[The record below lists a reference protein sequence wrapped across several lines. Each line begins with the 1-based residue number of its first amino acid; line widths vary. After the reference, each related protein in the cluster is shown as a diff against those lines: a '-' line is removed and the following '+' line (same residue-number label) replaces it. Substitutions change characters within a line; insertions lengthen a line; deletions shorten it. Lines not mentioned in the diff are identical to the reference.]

1 MNKNILIDSLI
12 VIDDSGMPK
21 PPTTRQLIDRDV
33 RELYSRDKTKDKKQY
48 IAECIIIYYLG
59 DPKSPARQSGLSD
72 PEALNMAIDQA
83 GLNKDY
89 IPDALVLRLIKRY
102 YEENITEA
110 GKKLIELYKAAGGIL
125 PGEVNYPTSWIKKQI
140 DGNYQKSFTY
150 AHAKTVYTDYANKKT
165 LADKLSEVNTEIGN
179 KANKTEIPT
188 ELPANGGNS
197 ATVNGHTVNADVPEN
212 AVFTDTVY
220 DDTEVKEEIAEIN
233 SDLGGLSFSVSGTTL
248 SITDGTNTWTLS
260 Q

>member
-1 MNKNILIDSLI
+1 MMMNKNILIDSLI

-33 RELYSRDKTKDKKQY
+33 RELYNRDKTKDKKQY
-48 IAECIIIYYLG
+48 IAECIVIYYLG

-110 GKKLIELYKAAGGIL
+110 GKVVENLLKAIHNINLSVNVINSLLNEKLHGTITLEEVPTVMQMVDTVKKMAGDIPSTVKKLEEAKQNLMYEKETELSRGGGAVL
-125 PGEVNYPTSWIKKQI
+125 SSMDAE
-140 DGNYQKSFTY
+140 D
-150 AHAKTVYTDYANKKT
+150 YTD
-165 LADKLSEVNTEIGN
+165 
-179 KANKTEIPT
+179 
-188 ELPANGGNS
+188 
-197 ATVNGHTVNADVPEN
+197 
-212 AVFTDTVY
+212 
-220 DDTEVKEEIAEIN
+220 
-233 SDLGGLSFSVSGTTL
+233 
-248 SITDGTNTWTLS
+248 
-260 Q
+260 